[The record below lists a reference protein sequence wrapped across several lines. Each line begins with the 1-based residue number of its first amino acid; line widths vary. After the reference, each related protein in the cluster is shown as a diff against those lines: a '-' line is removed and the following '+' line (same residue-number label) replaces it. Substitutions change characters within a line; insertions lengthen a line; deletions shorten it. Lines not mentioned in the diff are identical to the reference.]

1 MTSTTPPADGRV
13 RYASADDLGEALE
26 CPTELPELHAGAA
39 AAFVDLGSRVPAE
52 ALMTNPAK
60 SAPPRGLERVN
71 TTRSPGCNAPDAR
84 VRVYPPSPESSAPWP
99 ERASQLPGWELY
111 APARGSGANKTR
123 NARRIVR
130 SVAGDEAN
138 ARRASAGRPPEEPPR
153 RAREA
158 TRIARMG
165 PVETN

>member
-1 MTSTTPPADGRV
+1 MSDGV
-13 RYASADDLGEALE
+13 
-26 CPTELPELHAGAA
+26 AGAA
-39 AAFVDLGSRVPAE
+39 RRGGGGVDLGSRAGGGADDESRGGPAE
-52 ALMTNPAK
+52 GLGEGQHDALA
-60 SAPPRGLERVN
+60 
-71 TTRSPGCNAPDAR
+71 GCNAPDAR
-84 VRVYPPSPESSAPWP
+84 VRVSAVAGV
-99 ERASQLPGWELY
+99 ERAVAGARVATPGVG
-111 APARGSGANKTR
+111 AVRAGARE
-123 NARRIVR
+123 RREQDEERAEDVR